1 MLHSVFTKAMWDR
14 TTATIVSLS
23 LIVLMAVFAMGAYS
37 AMDETILDIFEAM
50 PPALA
55 AFYGANDGTI
65 VGLALG
71 AMFAMII
78 PAVLLTYAISGGV
91 GSVVGE
97 ENKGSMDL
105 LLANPISRSGV
116 SVPKGL
122 VVLLG
127 LVVIG
132 IGTWASAWLGA
143 TWWGGGPGDLQ
154 ILAATIMALGL
165 AIMFGGLAMAIAG
178 WTGRSGIGAGVAAG
192 VAGVSWLLTS
202 VLSVEESLEM
212 VSKLTPWYL
221 YSGPEPVLNGIGWW
235 QLAVM
240 VISGSVLAV
249 AGVAGLNRRDLKG

>member
-1 MLHSVFTKAMWDR
+1 
-14 TTATIVSLS
+14 
-23 LIVLMAVFAMGAYS
+23 MGGYS

-55 AFYGANDGTI
+55 SLYGANDGTV

-91 GSVVGE
+91 GAAVGE

-116 SVPKGL
+116 SVPKWA
-122 VVLLG
+122 V
-127 LVVIG
+127 VVIG
-132 IGTWASAWLGA
+132 VVVIGLVTWLSSWLGA
-143 TWWGGGPGDLQ
+143 TWWGDGPGELD
-154 ILAATIMALGL
+154 ILAASVMAVAL
-165 AIMFGGLAMAIAG
+165 ALMFGGLAMAIAG

-192 VAGVSWLLTS
+192 VAGVSWLVTS
-202 VLSVEESLEM
+202 ILSVEESLATL
-212 VSKLTPWYL
+212 SKLTPWYL

-235 QLAVM
+235 QLIVM
-240 VISGSVLAV
+240 AGSGLLLAWI
-249 AGVAGLNRRDLKG
+249 GVVGLDRRDLKG